1 MLSHSRTAEIRTHL
15 YPRYQCRSAR
25 VRISSPSLFVLFSE
39 FTSIAR
45 KCHTLRIARAKTPQ
59 RMDASAFSNGRVSYF
74 DPGRRGSRSR
84 SKNGVLLLDTHS
96 AAYRNMAA
104 DQLCQS

>member
-1 MLSHSRTAEIRTHL
+1 VLSHSRTAEIRTHL

-59 RMDASAFSNGRVSYF
+59 RMDALSVLEPPRQLFRSG
-74 DPGRRGSRSR
+74 PRGSRSR